1 MKRLSIGEAARLTG
15 KSKSTISRAVKSG
28 RISAARDGN
37 RVLID
42 PSELAR
48 VFDATVAQPLQS
60 NDAQPPATTPRHPT
74 SDALETEIRMLR
86 EMLDRE
92 RETVDDLRQRL
103 TRAQAVIEDH
113 RQKPARRSWWPWS

>member
-1 MKRLSIGEAARLTG
+1 MKRFTIGEAARLTG

-28 RISAARDGN
+28 RISATRDGN

-60 NDAQPPATTPRHPT
+60 NDPQPPEEPHHAPAVE
-74 SDALETEIRMLR
+74 ALNTEIRMLR

-103 TRAQAVIEDH
+103 TRTETLIEDQ
-113 RQKPARRSWWPWS
+113 REKPTRRRWLPWQ